1 MLWHEL
7 LEGFHI
13 AQQAIASNAMR
24 SFLTTL
30 GVVIGVTFV
39 ILTGWALNG
48 LDSALEQTITLI
60 GTDVLYVD
68 KFDWSGGNRWA
79 DMRNRKN
86 INTAQVDQLIE
97 RLTTAQTAVPS
108 VQQWNNTIKRG
119 NQYVEGV
126 AVVGTLSGYTDIAV
140 GNIAEGRFFVPVE
153 DTYRSYSVVLGYN
166 VVNAL
171 FSEGN
176 AIGKTVK
183 IRGTTFTVVGTLEK
197 QGTLLLDFVD
207 NQVYIPLN
215 IFRSLYGAD
224 RSMTIAVKAGGEER
238 LDEVRLETRGL
249 MRQIRNIAP
258 GRPDDFSINESKV
271 FRESLANIRLSV
283 WGVGIG
289 MTILSFVVGIIGIMN
304 IMFVSVT
311 ERTREIGIR
320 KALGARRRSIL
331 YQFLVESTML
341 CCAGA
346 LAGFVLCS
354 ALILVI
360 TIGFESASFLSP
372 FIPPNMLGIASVTAL
387 IVGIL
392 AGMLPALR
400 ASRMNPVDAL
410 RKE

>member
-1 MLWHEL
+1 MLYEL
-7 LEGFHI
+7 IEGFRI
-13 AQQAIASNAMR
+13 AQQAIASNKMR

-48 LDSALEQTITLI
+48 LDSALEKTITLI

-86 INTAQVDQLIE
+86 INTEQVEKLIARITSAQ
-97 RLTTAQTAVPS
+97 AAVPS
-108 VQQWNNTIKRG
+108 VQQWNNTVKRG

-126 AVVGTLSGYTDIAV
+126 AVIGTLSGYTNIAV
-140 GNIAEGRFFVPVE
+140 GNIAEGRFFAPVE
-153 DTYRSYSVVLGYN
+153 DTYRSYSAVLGYN
-166 VVNAL
+166 VVQAL
-171 FSEGN
+171 FPAGD
-176 AIGKTVK
+176 ALGKTVK

-215 IFRSLYGAD
+215 VFRSLYGTD

-249 MRQIRNIAP
+249 MRQIRNIPP
-258 GRPDDFSINESKV
+258 GQPDDFSINESKV
-271 FRESLANIRLSV
+271 FRESIANIRLSV

-289 MTILSFVVGIIGIMN
+289 MTVLSFVVGIIGIMN

-346 LAGFVLCS
+346 LVGFALCS
-354 ALILVI
+354 ILILVI
-360 TIGFESASFLSP
+360 TISFESASFLSP
-372 FIPPNMLGIASVTAL
+372 FIPPNMLGIAAVTAL

-400 ASRMNPVDAL
+400 ASQMNPVDAL
-410 RKE
+410 RQE